1 MADANLRWAMSTFVK
16 SVETVQAMILMTY
29 WGPTHARQCDD
40 PYWLRLSHATQ
51 LARELGIGKTNIVR
65 ERAALLEPTNS
76 ERRER
81 QARNMERT
89 WLYVFIADKSF
100 GITTGRAMCFSWKEI
115 PDQVA
120 IWWQNPGTTELDR
133 MICGIVEMRVL
144 VVKSL
149 EHRRLADLQIA
160 AVLAWRHQTCEDINH
175 LQQGWSQ
182 NGPLPG
188 SISSAVLKFYFDYN
202 LLLVN
207 TLATGDL
214 LALGS
219 IEALAELANMF
230 EQNAVIAM
238 RLIDLV
244 LTDESLLEFKSGLH
258 NTQVVMICHV
268 ASELLNGLKRG
279 LPEAVVRRAG
289 PKIRAMASH
298 LEQTACT
305 LPDSS
310 WVYIYAGLFQVFVSQ
325 FEELSRVQSSLPE
338 AVSCPEH
345 GFNEN
350 PYDDWWNSLN
360 MDSTEISDFINMSC
374 LSPMGEVQ

>member
-1 MADANLRWAMSTFVK
+1 M
-16 SVETVQAMILMTY
+16 
-29 WGPTHARQCDD
+29 
-40 PYWLRLSHATQ
+40 
-51 LARELGIGKTNIVR
+51 
-65 ERAALLEPTNS
+65 
-76 ERRER
+76 
-81 QARNMERT
+81 
-89 WLYVFIADKSF
+89 
-100 GITTGRAMCFSWKEI
+100 
-115 PDQVA
+115 
-120 IWWQNPGTTELDR
+120 
-133 MICGIVEMRVL
+133 
-144 VVKSL
+144 
-149 EHRRLADLQIA
+149 
-160 AVLAWRHQTCEDINH
+160 
-175 LQQGWSQ
+175 
-182 NGPLPG
+182 
-188 SISSAVLKFYFDYN
+188 LKFYFDYN

-268 ASELLNGLKRG
+268 ASELLNVCFCKTSCASKSIRLTLVIQGLKRG